1 MVQPVSDLPIRLT
14 ELLEAPSTCL
24 LSTLNPD
31 GAPQLTEVWVDTDG
45 KNILIN
51 TVEGHQKLKNVH
63 RDPRVAVAVLDR
75 ADPSTYY
82 SVAGTVISIDEEGA
96 AEHIDRLARKYTGAG
111 YRSYRGVPQTRVLL
125 TIRPDRIVHAPWN

>member
-1 MVQPVSDLPIRLT
+1 VIELPGRLT
-14 ELLEAPSTCL
+14 GLLEAPSTCL

-51 TVEGHQKLKNVH
+51 TVEGHQKLKNVR
-63 RDPRVAVAVLDR
+63 RDPRVAVSVLDR
-75 ADPSTYY
+75 DDPASYY

-96 AEHIDRLARKYTGAG
+96 DEHINQLSHKYTGRP
-111 YRSYRGVPQTRVLL
+111 YRNYRDVPQTRVLL
-125 TIRPDRIVHAPWN
+125 TIRADKIVHAPWA